1 MDAEP
6 NAPSART
13 LAVTLALDDYYAFQ
27 KAIVGPALRPTPSE
41 KPVLVGL
48 WLLLVVLF
56 VALSQTRVLGDRDL
70 VVFAVAALSFCGLL
84 QFFRLRLRK
93 RLAPAVDGALLGE
106 LRIEL
111 GEARL
116 RALSRHF
123 ETSMSWSAVR
133 ELRETPS
140 HLFLMTDTTQGYIL
154 PKRFLGDD
162 AAIWALR
169 SLIAQRITMGRKAAQ
184 IAR

>member
-6 NAPSART
+6 NAPGART

-48 WLLLVVLF
+48 WLLLVALF
-56 VALSQTRVLGDRDL
+56 IALFQARALGGRDL
-70 VVFAVAALSFCGLL
+70 VAFVVAALFFCGLL
-84 QFFRLRLRK
+84 QFFSQRLRK
-93 RLAPAVDGALLGE
+93 RLAPAADGGLLGE

-111 GEARL
+111 GETRL
-116 RALSRHF
+116 RAVSRHF

-133 ELRETPS
+133 ALRETPS
-140 HLFLMTDTTQGYIL
+140 HLFLMTDTAHGYIL

-169 SLIAQRITMGRKAAQ
+169 SLIAQRITMGRKAAEM
-184 IAR
+184 AG